1 MGLPQVPPS
10 EIGEEVEAA
19 SLGTFLQ
26 GPPRFTDVS
35 TCDMD
40 GMHCENMR
48 PLAGNPPCSSVR
60 DFRRNTCLELSTV
73 HEDSFKLRGAMEVT
87 SNIHG
92 MRIGSV
98 DKGCGFTPRSGRNIL
113 NPVSRV
119 VGFDSGG
126 ASLLNDG
133 FKGISAVHVQ
143 SSAGSNVRVNET
155 ESSGS
160 LVRKRLLSP
169 LSSMLSPDQFNGD
182 PLDIGCRDIQANSP
196 AMPHNISVSV
206 AKDNKKANVGS
217 QNLFASPTWSLSSC
231 LEQKNKLYDND
242 RKESMLFTDGPVIQS
257 KEQRASYSCFLSSP
271 ALDIFRESSKVR
283 SQSGAISIS
292 PKKALSPPLCLS
304 PLGPKISERMKTAGV
319 CWTTKNEM
327 ECHLTLKSIEQPLE
341 RSERSTFLAPEEEG
355 YRIASKSF
363 EDIYILRR
371 ECHSSSLESDTDIG
385 WPFSQEPAPTSR
397 GVRYPRSLSG
407 LPVRRSLVG
416 SFEESLLSGRFLSGK
431 LSQVSNDFMLCTYS
445 VSGKLYLTDI
455 RMCCLLL
462 ASYL

>member
-217 QNLFASPTWSLSSC
+217 QNLFASPTWSLSGC
-231 LEQKNKLYDND
+231 LEQKNKLNDND
-242 RKESMLFTDGPVIQS
+242 RKESMLFTDGPLIQS
-257 KEQRASYSCFLSSP
+257 KEQPASYSCFLSSP

-327 ECHLTLKSIEQPLE
+327 GCHLTLKNIEQPLE

-363 EDIYILRR
+363 EDIYILQR

-385 WPFSQEPAPTSR
+385 WPFSQEPAPASR